1 MIPVENL
8 YMMLA
13 YAWNRLDE
21 AKLVD
26 VSSLPRKN
34 PPNLLARVL
43 CSGVAHLVKRGFHQ
57 EYDETADELAG
68 LRGKINA
75 AESIKRALLPR
86 GRAFCEYDEYSPD
99 VVHNQIVK
107 ATLRILARCDD
118 VASELRTD
126 INRLLFR
133 FAHVS
138 DISLS
143 KPVFRAAVVHRH
155 TATYAFLLDVCR
167 LVFEESLPAED
178 RGRFRFRDFY
188 RDKKKMWRVF
198 QDFIYH
204 FYRTELPGF
213 RVSASHVKWD
223 VVADDGAKTLL
234 PSMQTD
240 VSLRSQS
247 RHIILDTK
255 YTSQVFQRF
264 HDKASLRSGHLY
276 QMLTYM
282 KQQAADNAK
291 AHGPLP
297 EGILLY
303 PLAKDHVDTCYTIA
317 GQALTVATVDLNK
330 PWDHIRA
337 RLLEL
342 IHRPVPQLSS
352 CGSSARTPEA
362 VITD

>member
-26 VSSLPRKN
+26 VSSLPRKDL
-34 PPNLLARVL
+34 PNLLARVL
-43 CSGVAHLVKRGFHQ
+43 CSGVAHLVRRGFHQ
-57 EYDETADELAG
+57 EYHETADELAG

-86 GRAFCEYDEYSPD
+86 GRAFCEYDEYSHD

-107 ATLRILARCDD
+107 ATLRNLARCDD
-118 VASELRTD
+118 VASELRAD
-126 INRLLFR
+126 LNRLLFR

-138 DISLS
+138 DIRLS
-143 KPVFRAAVVHRH
+143 KPAFRAAVVQRH
-155 TATYAFLLDVCR
+155 TAIYAFLLDVCR
-167 LVFEESLPAED
+167 LVFDESLPTEES
-178 RGRFRFRDFY
+178 GHVRFRDFY

-198 QDFIYH
+198 QDFVYH

-213 RVSASHVKWD
+213 KVSASYVNWD
-223 VVADDGAKTLL
+223 VVADDDAKTLL

-240 VSLRSQS
+240 VSLRSPS

-264 HDKASLRSGHLY
+264 HDKVSLRSGHLY

-282 KQQAADNAK
+282 KQQAADNAR
-291 AHGPLP
+291 AERPLP

-303 PLAKDHVDTCYTIA
+303 PLAKDHADHCYTIA
-317 GQALTVATVDLNK
+317 GQVLTVATVDLNQ
-330 PWDHIRA
+330 PWDHIHV

-342 IHRPVPQLSS
+342 IHRGVPQPMT
-352 CGSSARTPEA
+352 ARTPDIHPLSGA
-362 VITD
+362 VH